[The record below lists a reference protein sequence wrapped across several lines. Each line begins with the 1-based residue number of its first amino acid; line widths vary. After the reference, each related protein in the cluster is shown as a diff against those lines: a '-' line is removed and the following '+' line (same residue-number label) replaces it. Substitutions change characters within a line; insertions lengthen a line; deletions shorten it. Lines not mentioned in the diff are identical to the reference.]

1 MTGRRGQTTQAGP
14 TTGYRLQT
22 TEYRVLP
29 FRFPLLRPIIGSRI
43 LASLG
48 AVTGLGGC
56 DVAEKLPVIMNCR
69 RACLAGWRSLS
80 GLAGPTALIIAGSG
94 TGTDT

>member
-29 FRFPLLRPIIGSRI
+29 FRFPLLRPIIGSRT